1 MTWFEAGGG
10 WMRLREAQGIA
21 ERLAGLMRP
30 FCARVE
36 VAGSVR
42 RSSAEVKDV
51 ELVAI
56 PRWEGRPASALSLFT
71 EEAERVNLLHGWATT
86 QAAAA
91 GVRWIK
97 PGTPDVVDW
106 EPKPEGKYRRALVD
120 DRVKLDLFLA
130 SAENYGLIL
139 LIRTGSAEFSQA
151 VMTYAKHRT
160 PYRVEGGHLRDR
172 EGGVL
177 ETSEERDVFRALRLD
192 YVLPRERAGQHMVRR
207 AGRPLFPRKA
217 VQLAR

>member
-1 MTWFEAGGG
+1 
-10 WMRLREAQGIA
+10 MRLREAQGIA
-21 ERLAGLMRP
+21 ERLAQTMSP
-30 FCARVE
+30 FCLRVE

-56 PRWEGRPASALSLFT
+56 PRWEERPGPAPSLFGG
-71 EEAERVNLLHGWATT
+71 EAERVNLLHEWAVNE
-86 QAAAA
+86 AAGA

-97 PGTPDVVDW
+97 TGTPEVIDW
-106 EPKPEGKYRRALVD
+106 EPKPEGKYWRALVED
-120 DRVKLDLFLA
+120 SIKLDLFLA

-160 PYRVEGGHLRDR
+160 PYHVEGGHLSDR
-172 EGGVL
+172 EGKAL
-177 ETSEERDVFRALRLD
+177 ETPEERDVFSALRLD
-192 YVLPRERAGQHMVRR
+192 YVLPRERTGQHMVRSR
-207 AGRPLFPRKA
+207 AGRPLFSRRA
-217 VQLAR
+217 SLSAR

>member
-1 MTWFEAGGG
+1 
-10 WMRLREAQGIA
+10 MRLREAQAIA
-21 ERLAGLMRP
+21 ERLAGLMSP

-56 PRWEGRPASALSLFT
+56 PRWGERPASAPSLFGG
-71 EEAERVNLLHGWATT
+71 EPERVNLLHEWATS

-97 PGTPDVVDW
+97 TGTPEVVDW
-106 EPKPEGKYRRALVD
+106 EPKPDGKYWRALVD
-120 DRVKLDLFLA
+120 NSIKLDLFLA

-160 PYRVEGGHLRDR
+160 PYHVEGGHLRDR
-172 EGGVL
+172 EGEAL
-177 ETSEERDVFRALRLD
+177 ETPEERDVFGALRLD
-192 YVLPRERAGQHMVRR
+192 HVLLRERTGQHMVRR
-207 AGRPLFPRKA
+207 AGRPLFSRRA